1 MAQCDTAA
9 LFQASAAFTG
19 LSPYQ
24 LQLVNTALLCKIL
37 QANNP
42 VATCNVQSLIS
53 ASACFACV
61 PAGQLALINTQLL
74 CEILHAGSGGASASL
89 TCGSGAPV
97 AAPPAGVTCAL
108 YYDSDATSPTAGSFW
123 FWDNTGVAW
132 VRFSI

>member
-1 MAQCDTAA
+1 MAQCDTNA
-9 LFQASAAFTG
+9 LFSASSAFTG
-19 LSPYQ
+19 LTPYQ
-24 LQLVNTALLCKIL
+24 LQLVNTALLCQIL

-53 ASACFACV
+53 AASCFACLQ
-61 PAGQLALINTQLL
+61 PGQLAIIQTQLL

-97 AAPPAGVTCAL
+97 APPPAGVACAL
-108 YYDSDATSPTAGSFW
+108 YYDSDSNSPTAGSFW